1 MNKGLSDMTILIL
14 VEEGMGRGGKIDH
27 ANCVWVTRPERP
39 KGTKDE
45 VKQARR
51 ALSAQNR
58 P

>member
-1 MNKGLSDMTILIL
+1 MTILIL